1 MESYLKFK
9 AAPVFFILFCLF
21 CLVPAYGIAPSPV
34 PSEDTNVLLITIDTL
49 RYDRISIL
57 SDKYV
62 KTPHIDDLARRSV
75 IFTRAY
81 AHDSLTRPSH
91 ANILT
96 GTTPLYHGVS
106 DNPGFKLESRY
117 LTLTEHLKAERYR
130 TAAFIG
136 NFILDHRFGLAKGFD
151 LYDDRG
157 FIERTAEQV
166 IRPALRWISAQPQK
180 WFCWIHLFDPH
191 DPYAPPS
198 PFKEEYAK
206 DPYSGEAAYVDAQL
220 GVLFDALEKSGRLRK
235 TIVILT
241 SDHGEAFGEKGEDH
255 HGFFV
260 YDNTLHVPLI
270 LFYPGVTPKTV
281 RENACHIDIFPT
293 VCDLLK
299 LPIPIPIQG
308 ESLLPIIAGKPRQKK
323 LIYFESLSPHFFI
336 DGAPL
341 RGFIRDN
348 LKFIDQPLREVYD
361 LDADSEESRNLAPV
375 SDIPRLLGDLEK
387 LKKSLTGTGTAQD
400 LEGRD
405 SDILPLLK
413 SLGYI
418 SGTPTKGKIYGPED
432 DLKNLW
438 PLIARM
444 HQAVDEFA
452 SGKRD
457 SAIDKLSA
465 IVRARPV
472 YVTARSALADAYYNS
487 GRVDQALSTLKDGL
501 AISPENGHLLSRLG
515 IISATAKR
523 YGESIGPLELA
534 VKKDK
539 YNPDN
544 FNYLGLA
551 YMKTGKFSLAEEQF
565 KKALEL
571 KPDLVAAFNNLG
583 YLYLTLYIDTAEEK
597 YYDLS
602 LRNFDQALALD
613 PSLDIAKK
621 GREAAVNRKI
631 RKRPAGKIEAG
642 YPDR

>member
-1 MESYLKFK
+1 MESYPKFR
-9 AAPVFFILFCLF
+9 AMAVFFILFCLF
-21 CLVPAYGIAPSPV
+21 CPVLVRCVVSSPAPP
-34 PSEDTNVLLITIDTL
+34 EDTNVLLITVDTL

-62 KTPHIDDLARRSV
+62 RTPHIDDLARRSV

-81 AHDSLTRPSH
+81 AHNSLTRPSH

-117 LTLTEHLKAERYR
+117 LTLTEYLKADRYR

-136 NFILDHRFGLAKGFD
+136 NFILDHRFGLDKGFD

-166 IRPALRWISAQPQK
+166 IRPAMQWISGQPQK

-206 DPYSGEAAYVDAQL
+206 DPYSGEVAYVDAQL
-220 GVLFDALEKSGRLRK
+220 GVLFDALEKDGQLRK

-260 YDNTLHVPLI
+260 YNNTLHVPLI
-270 LFYPGVTPKTV
+270 LFYPGVKPKTV
-281 RENACHIDIFPT
+281 RENACHVDIFPT

-299 LPIPIPIQG
+299 LPIPSPIQG
-308 ESLLPIIAGKPRQKK
+308 ESLLPLVAGKPRQKK
-323 LIYFESLSPHFFI
+323 LIYFESMSPHFFI

-341 RGFIRDN
+341 MGFIRDD
-348 LKFIDQPLREVYD
+348 LKFIDQPIKEVYD
-361 LDADSEESRNLAPV
+361 LSADFEENNNLAP
-375 SDIPRLLGDLEK
+375 SADIPRFLGDLER
-387 LKKSLTGTGTAQD
+387 LKKSLAGTGTTQD

-418 SGTPTKGKIYGPED
+418 SGTPTKRKSYGPED

-444 HQAVDEFA
+444 HQAVAEFE

-457 SAIDKLSA
+457 SAIDNLAA
-465 IVRARPV
+465 IVRVRPI
-472 YVTARSALADAYYNS
+472 YVTARSALADAYYKS
-487 GRVDQALSTLKDGL
+487 GRIDQALSTLKEGL
-501 AISPENGHLLSRLG
+501 AKSPENGHLLSRLG
-515 IISATAKR
+515 IIAAMAKR
-523 YGESIGPLELA
+523 YGESIEPLELA

-551 YMKTGKFSLAEEQF
+551 YMKTDKFSRAEDQF

-571 KPDLVAAFNNLG
+571 KPDLVAALNNLG

-602 LRNFDQALALD
+602 LRNFDQALTLD
-613 PSLDIAKK
+613 PNLEIAKK

-631 RKRPAGKIEAG
+631 RKPPATV
-642 YPDR
+642 DRVQKKP